1 MASHEKSR
9 NEPESTF
16 SFAVGELGRAAPA
29 QKPAVDPVPPPPK
42 AVEEDRGVDPY
53 NTSGSFERKN
63 HWTRVG
69 KR

>member
-1 MASHEKSR
+1 MASHDKSR

-16 SFAVGELGRAAPA
+16 SFAVGELGQAALA
-29 QKPAVDPVPPPPK
+29 HKPAVDPVPPPE
-42 AVEEDRGVDPY
+42 AVDEDRGVDPY
-53 NTSGSFERKN
+53 NTSGRFERKN